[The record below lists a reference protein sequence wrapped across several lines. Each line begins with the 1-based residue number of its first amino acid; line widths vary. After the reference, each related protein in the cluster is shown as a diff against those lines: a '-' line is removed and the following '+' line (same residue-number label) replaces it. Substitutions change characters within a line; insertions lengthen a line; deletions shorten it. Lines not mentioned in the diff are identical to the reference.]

1 MSKNK
6 GYSVDEFC
14 CICGRSGN
22 EVKMLVAGNYGYICN
37 ECAQQANDY
46 FKEQLAQRGKL
57 SKADM
62 KLLKPKEITEFLDNY
77 VIGQEEAKKFLSV
90 AVYNHYKRVLHQQE
104 KGAGKK
110 GDTPDNDLDL
120 EKSNILLVGPT
131 GTGKTLLAKSI
142 AKMLNVPFAIVDAT
156 VLTEAGYVGEDVESI
171 LTRLLMDCDYDVEK
185 AQRGIVFIDEI
196 DKIARKSD
204 NPSITRDVSG
214 EGVQQAML
222 KLLEGNVVNVPP
234 QGGRKHPEQRM
245 IAVDT
250 TNILFICGG
259 AFEGIERKIAQRLN
273 TQVVGYGAQKKTA
286 SIDKKELLKY
296 VAPQDLKSYGLIPE
310 IIGRLPVLTYLH
322 PLGKEALLDI
332 LTKPKNALVKQYTR
346 LFELD
351 GIKLTIN
358 DDVLEFIVDTAIEY
372 SLGARGLRS
381 ICEAIL
387 LDAMYEAPSGR
398 KKSLEITLPYAK
410 EKVTKFTG
418 AITMK

>member
-6 GYSVDEFC
+6 GYNNPDEFC
-14 CICGRSGN
+14 CICGRGQG

-46 FKEQLAQRGKL
+46 FKEHLASR
-57 SKADM
+57 SKISKEDM
-62 KLLKPKEITEFLDNY
+62 KLLKPMEITKFLDNY

-90 AVYNHYKRVLHQQE
+90 AVYNHYKRIMHQQD
-104 KGAGKK
+104 KAGKK
-110 GDTPDNDLDL
+110 GAAKEDDLDL

-185 AQRGIVFIDEI
+185 AQKGIVFIDEI

-286 SIDKKELLKY
+286 SIDKKDLLKY

-310 IIGRLPVLTYLH
+310 IIGRLPVITYLH
-322 PLGKEALLDI
+322 PLTKEALLDI
-332 LTKPKNALVKQYTR
+332 LTKPKNALIKQYTR

-351 GIKLTIN
+351 GVKLEIA
-358 DDVLEFIVDTAIEY
+358 DEVLEFIVDTALEY

-381 ICEAIL
+381 ICEAIM
-387 LDAMYEAPSGR
+387 LDAMYEVPSGR
-398 KKSLEITLPYAK
+398 KKSFKIDLPYAQ
-410 EKVTKFTG
+410 EKVARFTG
-418 AITMK
+418 ALI

>member
-1 MSKNK
+1 MAKNK
-6 GYSVDEFC
+6 YSDTEFC
-14 CICGRSGN
+14 SFCGRGAK
-22 EVKMLVAGNYGYICN
+22 EVEMLVGGDFGNHICN
-37 ECAQQANDY
+37 ECAQQATDF
-46 FKEQLAQRGKL
+46 FKEELAKKRNKEGAGN
-57 SKADM
+57 KAL
-62 KLLKPKEITEFLDNY
+62 KLLKPKEITKFLDNY
-77 VIGQEEAKKFLSV
+77 VIGQNDAKKFLAV
-90 AVYNHYKRVLHQQE
+90 AVYNHYKRINHFISKTKDDME
-104 KGAGKK
+104 
-110 GDTPDNDLDL
+110 L

-171 LTRLLMDCDYDVEK
+171 LVRLLQDADYDVER
-185 AQRGIVFIDEI
+185 AQKGIVFIDEI

-222 KLLEGNVVNVPP
+222 KLLEGNIVNVPP

-250 TNILFICGG
+250 TNILFVCGG

-286 SIDKKELLKY
+286 QIDKTDLLRY
-296 VAPQDLKSYGLIPE
+296 VSPQDLKSYGLIPE

-322 PLGKEALLDI
+322 PLDKTALLNI
-332 LTKPKNALVKQYTR
+332 LTKPKNALIKQYER

-351 GIKLTIN
+351 GVKLNIEQ
-358 DDVLEFIVDTAIEY
+358 DVLEYIADTAIEY
-372 SLGARGLRS
+372 KLGARGLRS
-381 ICEAIL
+381 ICEAIM
-387 LDAMYEAPSGR
+387 LDAMYDTPSVAT
-398 KKSLEITLPYAK
+398 KNLTIQLSYAK
-410 EKVTKFTG
+410 EKVSKFTG
-418 AITMK
+418 TLAVTNI

>member
-1 MSKNK
+1 MAQKNK
-6 GYSVDEFC
+6 GSHSTEDCCSFC
-14 CICGRSGN
+14 GAKRSDVALMFQGAGGVNICNACVERGYQ
-22 EVKMLVAGNYGYICN
+22 MLVESEMVDG
-37 ECAQQANDY
+37 
-46 FKEQLAQRGKL
+46 KRGKKGDDKFRMEEL
-57 SKADM
+57 MKPAEIKAV
-62 KLLKPKEITEFLDNY
+62 LDLY
-77 VIGQEEAKKFLSV
+77 VIGQDDAKRYMSV
-90 AVYNHYKRVLHQQE
+90 AVYNHYKRILSRQ
-104 KGAGKK
+104 KGKSDDAVEI
-110 GDTPDNDLDL
+110 D
-120 EKSNILLVGPT
+120 KSNIVLVGAT
-131 GTGKTLLAKSI
+131 GTGKTLMARTI
-142 AKMLNVPFAIVDAT
+142 ARVLNVPFTIVDAT

-171 LTRLLMDCDYDVEK
+171 LSRLLQVADYNVE
-185 AQRGIVFIDEI
+185 AAERGIVFIDEI

-286 SIDKKELLKY
+286 SIDKKDLLQY

-310 IIGRLPVLTYLH
+310 IIGRLPVITYLH

-332 LTKPKNALVKQYTR
+332 LTKPKNALIKQYTR

-351 GIKLTIN
+351 GVTLKI
-358 DDVLEFIVDTAIEY
+358 DDEVLEFIVDTALKY

-381 ICEAIL
+381 ICEAIM

-398 KKSLEITLPYAK
+398 KKVLDIKLPYAM
-410 EKVTKFTG
+410 EKVAKFTG
-418 AITMK
+418 ALI